1 MKYLAI
7 LAVLFF
13 VGCSES
19 TTSTTTNSTSG
30 SKEHSYVRNRF
41 KMEGYSNEDSET
53 AAKAIMKFQE
63 AQRKRK
69 Y

>member
-19 TTSTTTNSTSG
+19 TTTTETSSS

-41 KMEGYSNEDSET
+41 KMEGYNNKDSET
-53 AAKAIMKFQE
+53 AARAIMKFQE